1 VLSSNPGFSPDA
13 ASNDDEATRLSAY
26 RYRNLFQAMAVAFWE
41 IDFGP
46 LQMMLGEAV
55 AGGVKDL
62 RAFMMADRAFVR
74 AAMASVIVTDVNA
87 KTLLLFE
94 AEEASQIVGTGVAS
108 YWPPQSEPVF
118 IEAVMA
124 SVERQPHFITET
136 RLSTC
141 RGSAIDVLFTVSWS
155 PESRK
160 EAIIL
165 LGVIDIGDRLRAE
178 AAARRLQADFAHA
191 ARISMLGELT
201 ASIAHEV
208 NQPLAAIATNAE
220 AALRWLDRS
229 EPDVGEVRTIAGRIA
244 ADAHR
249 AAEIIGRIR
258 AMAERRPPERTDLSL
273 GDVIDDVLVFL
284 RHELRRH
291 DVEVEFDAA
300 AFPSVLAD
308 RTQLQQVFVNLAL
321 NAIHAM
327 DEAQSPGPRLRILA
341 EGNGDALARVIV
353 EDNGPGLSR
362 EQRERAFETF
372 YTTRPAGLGMG
383 LPICRSIIEAHDGS
397 ISVED
402 GAPGAR
408 FHITLPRIA

>member
-1 VLSSNPGFSPDA
+1 MSPDA
-13 ASNDDEATRLSAY
+13 TSLDDEAARLSAY

-41 IDFGP
+41 INFGP
-46 LQMMLGEAV
+46 LQVMLAEAV
-55 AGGVKDL
+55 AGGAKDL
-62 RAFMMADRAFVR
+62 RAFMMSDRTFVR
-74 AAMASVIVTDVNA
+74 AAMASAIVTDVNA
-87 KTLLLFE
+87 KSLLLFE
-94 AEEASQIVGTGVAS
+94 AEDANQIVGTGVAA
-108 YWPPQSEPVF
+108 YWPKESEPVF

-141 RGSAIDVLFTVSWS
+141 KGNEIDVLFTVSWS

-178 AAARRLQADFAHA
+178 AAARRLQSDFAHA

-201 ASIAHEV
+201 TSIAHEV

-220 AALRWLDRS
+220 AALRWLDRP
-229 EPDVGEVRTIAGRIA
+229 EPDVGEVRTIATRIS

-249 AAEIIGRIR
+249 AAQIIGRIR
-258 AMAERRPPERTDLSL
+258 GMAERRPPERADLSL
-273 GDVIDDVLVFL
+273 SAVVDDVLLFL

-291 DVEVEFDAA
+291 DVSVEFDPS
-300 AFPSVLAD
+300 AFPTVRGD

-327 DEAQSPGPRLRILA
+327 DDAQSPGPRLRICA
-341 EGNGDALARVIV
+341 EDGGEAVVHVIV
-353 EDNGPGLSR
+353 EDNGPGLSP
-362 EQRERAFETF
+362 EQRERAFDTF
-372 YTTRPAGLGMG
+372 YTTRSAGLGMG
-383 LPICRSIIEAHDGS
+383 LPICRSIIEAHEGA

-402 GAPGAR
+402 GAAGAR
-408 FHITLPRIA
+408 FRITLPRQT